1 MSDFLPYCRQD
12 IDKDDIEA
20 VVDVLRSDWLTT
32 GPAVDGIEAALNK
45 ATGAAESVVCNSG
58 TAALHLVTM
67 GLGLKPG
74 DQVIVPAITFVATAN
89 AARYVG
95 ADVVF
100 ADVDSQTG
108 LMTPETLLA
117 AIKAC
122 DPKRLKAVFAVHLA
136 GRTCNIPGLA
146 QVLRQTAP
154 DLKLVEDAC
163 HALGGTYPT
172 GNGEM
177 VGVGAHPDSYAACF
191 SLHPAKMVT
200 TGEGGAV
207 TTADPA
213 YAAKLRELRSHGLT
227 RRSEAFQNAELA
239 FDAQGKPNPWY
250 YELPEVGYNYRLSD
264 INCALGTAQLLRL
277 SQFVAQRAAL
287 VDAYDKALAEV
298 APMVRPQAR
307 TEGEPGWHL
316 YTAQIDFAALGKDRA
331 AVMRE
336 LHAAGIGTQVHYIP
350 VQLQPYYQ
358 RHVKTAPLPGAWK
371 YYSDTLSLPLY
382 AALTEAD
389 VRRVATTLGRVLAA

>member
-1 MSDFLPYCRQD
+1 MSAFLPYCRQD
-12 IDKDDIEA
+12 IDADDIAA
-20 VVDVLRSDWLTT
+20 VIDVLRSDWLTT
-32 GPAVDGIEAALNK
+32 GPAVESIEAALNK
-45 ATGAAESVVCNSG
+45 ATGAAESVICNSG

-67 GLGLKPG
+67 GLDLRPG

-89 AARYVG
+89 AVRYVG

-100 ADVDSQTG
+100 ADVDPDTG

-117 AIKAC
+117 AMRNC
-122 DPKRLKAVFAVHLA
+122 DPTRLKAIFAVHLA
-136 GRTCNIPGLA
+136 GRTCDMPGLA
-146 QVLRQTAP
+146 RALRQQAP
-154 DLKLVEDAC
+154 DVKLLEDAC

-172 GNGEM
+172 GNGEL

-207 TTADPA
+207 TTADPT
-213 YAAKLRELRSHGLT
+213 YAMRLRELRSHGLT
-227 RRSEAFQNAELA
+227 RRSSAFQNKELA
-239 FDAQGKPNPWY
+239 FDADGKPNPWY
-250 YELPEVGYNYRLSD
+250 YELQEVGYNYRLSD
-264 INCALGTAQLLRL
+264 INCALGAAQLTRL
-277 SQFVAQRAAL
+277 SHFVKRRAAL
-287 VDAYDKALAEV
+287 VDFYDTALAEL

-307 TEGEPGWHL
+307 TSGEPGWHL
-316 YTAQIDFAALGKDRA
+316 YTARIDFAALGKTRA
-331 AVMRE
+331 TVMRE
-336 LHAAGIGTQVHYIP
+336 LQAAGVGTQVHYIP

-358 RHVKTAPLPGAWK
+358 QHAKTAPLPGAWK

-389 VRRVATTLGRVLAA
+389 VRRVAETLGRVLAA